1 LPIYRF
7 LAQDAC
13 LALNLVPFILQ
24 SLIML
29 GIIIAMNFSV
39 TQLRAMVSNS
49 PWVPS
54 TPLQVVGCF
63 LARPCAPDRCANRS
77 YHLTVHL
84 LNFCT
89 DPLILSSHHAC

>member
-1 LPIYRF
+1 
-7 LAQDAC
+7 
-13 LALNLVPFILQ
+13 VPFIIQ

-54 TPLQVVGCF
+54 TPLQVRSRCCPHTLCS
-63 LARPCAPDRCANRS
+63 LALR
-77 YHLTVHL
+77 L
-84 LNFCT
+84 
-89 DPLILSSHHAC
+89 